1 VGRPK
6 RVLIV
11 CGTGIATSTVVAQKV
26 KEYCE
31 TQGIEVVVD
40 QGKVM
45 DILRGADDYDL
56 VVHVEWLSRLSSAFE
71 TPELARHLLESTSAE
86 QACHHLQA
94 AVEGRS
100 SSGTTG
106 NQQA

>member
-1 VGRPK
+1 MGRPK

-31 TQGIEVVVD
+31 AQEIEVVVD

-56 VVHVEWLSRLSSAFE
+56 VVSTTQVPSSVS
-71 TPELARHLLESTSAE
+71 TPSVNGLPFLTGVGVDRTLEE
-86 QACHHLQA
+86 IRQQLQA
-94 AVEGRS
+94 RA
-100 SSGTTG
+100 
-106 NQQA
+106 